1 VIQRRPPGVP
11 AADDRREDAVAAAA
25 LAYVLALV
33 VFAAIDLA
41 WLTAMAPR
49 LYHPMLGD
57 ILLGTVK
64 IAPAVLFYLVYPV
77 GLTVFAVLPALREG
91 SVVTA
96 LGLGALFGLVGYATY
111 DLTNFATLRNWT
123 LQLTVIDMA
132 WGAALSALASA
143 LSYVGTARVMGS
155 S

>member
-1 VIQRRPPGVP
+1 
-11 AADDRREDAVAAAA
+11 VAAAA

-49 LYHPMLGD
+49 LYRPMLGD
-57 ILLGTVK
+57 ILLDTVK
-64 IAPAVLFYLVYPV
+64 IAPAVLFYLIYPV

-91 SVVTA
+91 SVVAA
-96 LGLGALFGLVGYATY
+96 LALGALFGLVSYATY
-111 DLTNFATLRNWT
+111 DLTNLATVRNWT
-123 LQLTVIDMA
+123 LQLAVIDMA